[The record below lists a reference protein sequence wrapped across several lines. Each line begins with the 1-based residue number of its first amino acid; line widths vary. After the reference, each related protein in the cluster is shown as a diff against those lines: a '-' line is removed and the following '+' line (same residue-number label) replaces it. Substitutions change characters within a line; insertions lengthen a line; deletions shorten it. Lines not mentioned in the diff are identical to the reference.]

1 MHVLSI
7 RYEVELL
14 FDHYGTIGWTQLP
27 YVIAGSPKQKERERS
42 QRLFNER
49 RGFREHVRQADRKG
63 WRGAS
68 EARRKTKKEIV
79 AVVWGGS
86 IVTPTTAVVWDIP
99 GHRKALQGQEKRAD
113 RRRDSGAGV
122 VEKRRVRRRAD
133 ADFEESNIR
142 IDFRKGCKRERRKR
156 TVEAWMSSEQGEP

>member
-79 AVVWGGS
+79 AVVWGGEYCNS
-86 IVTPTTAVVWDIP
+86 NNRRGV
-99 GHRKALQGQEKRAD
+99 GHPRTSKSLARTGEKSGSKTGQRC
-113 RRRDSGAGV
+113 RRRRKEASAKAG
-122 VEKRRVRRRAD
+122 RR
-133 ADFEESNIR
+133 
-142 IDFRKGCKRERRKR
+142 
-156 TVEAWMSSEQGEP
+156 